1 MRNVLLLKS
10 LFDHISSSR
19 RTGCIS
25 HNEDCF
31 IVYEVF
37 MYYSHASNLF
47 SILVDHISSNR
58 RTGCIS
64 HGEMYTMRMVLSL
77 MRFSC
82 IIYIRTLVKSLLRKF
97 NFLISQPKHMLWVL
111 KRTF

>member
-1 MRNVLLLKS
+1 MYYLHASN
-10 LFDHISSSR
+10 LFSILVNHISSNR

-31 IVYEVF
+31 IVNEVF
-37 MYYSHASNLF
+37 MYYLHASNLF
-47 SILVDHISSNR
+47 SILVNHTSSSR

-64 HGEMYTMRMVLSL
+64 HGQRYTIRIVLSL

-82 IIYIRTLVKSLLRKF
+82 IIYIRTLVKSL
-97 NFLISQPKHMLWVL
+97 
-111 KRTF
+111 